1 MEAGCINSVV
11 FKDPLKLFPLE
22 DTGRGVQR
30 RLEHV
35 QIMHNG
41 ECNTAVLKLPH
52 EFCNGKNLYL
62 VSKISYVGI
71 LKMRLEYILT
81 KQYHK
86 YLLCKGTET
95 KKKLQLVQCTI
106 TPPPRRQKKTPMLG
120 H

>member
-1 MEAGCINSVV
+1 MEHFLVGVLAPGHSLEAGCINSVV

-52 EFCNGKNLYL
+52 EFCK
-62 VSKISYVGI
+62 
-71 LKMRLEYILT
+71 R
-81 KQYHK
+81 
-86 YLLCKGTET
+86 
-95 KKKLQLVQCTI
+95 KKSLSGV
-106 TPPPRRQKKTPMLG
+106 
-120 H
+120 